1 MKTKL
6 LAAILLLAGLFGA
19 QTLAAATCGGTYS
32 VRSGDSLSVIADRL
46 YKDAGTWST
55 IHSQNIDAIGP
66 KPNAIRV
73 GMKLR
78 MPCINGLPTGLPGG
92 SEVSA
97 TATAAITAPVR
108 ITPGNAAV
116 RQKINL
122 LTGDDYAPFT
132 SKSAHNGG
140 LITDVM
146 NAVMTKAAP
155 QEGFAIHWVNDW
167 GSHFDPLLSNALLDV
182 GFPWYRPDC
191 DSMPDSYRCVNFLFS
206 ESMFET
212 LMLLFVDKSRPFTFE
227 DDSDIVGKTLC
238 RPNGYLTF
246 DLEGSGRN
254 WLAEEK
260 ITLKSPHTV
269 KDCFDM
275 VAKGEA
281 DAVAINEFTGRS
293 VMKEHGLGDQ
303 FNVLPQ
309 PLSVLGIHAVVH
321 KSHPRAAEMMAL
333 VSTGLQDIR
342 DDGSYQRIIEDHL
355 SRIWADF

>member
-1 MKTKL
+1 MKTTL
-6 LAAILLLAGLFGA
+6 LAATFAVAGFLSA
-19 QTLAAATCGGTYS
+19 QSAAAETCGGYYS
-32 VRSGDSLSVIADRL
+32 VQSGDSLSLIADRL
-46 YKDAGTWST
+46 YKDVGAWST
-55 IHSQNIDAIGP
+55 IHSQNIDVIGP
-66 KPNAIRV
+66 KPNAIRI

-78 MPCINGLPTGLPGG
+78 MPCLNGLPTGLQGG
-92 SEVSA
+92 TTRTS
-97 TATAAITAPVR
+97 TAPVAAAPVT

-132 SKSAHNGG
+132 SKSSHNGG

-146 NAVMTKAAP
+146 NAVMTSAAP

-191 DSMPDSYRCVNFLFS
+191 DSMPESYRCVNFLFS
-206 ESMFET
+206 DSMFET
-212 LMLLFVDKSRPFTFE
+212 LMLLFVDKNRPFTFE
-227 DDSDIVGKTLC
+227 EDADILGKTLC

-246 DLEGSGRN
+246 DLDGSGRR
-254 WLAEEK
+254 WIEENK

-293 VMKEHGLGDQ
+293 VMKEHGLGEQ
-303 FNVLPQ
+303 FSVLPQ

-321 KSHPRAAEMMAL
+321 KSHPRAQEMMAL
-333 VSTGLQDIR
+333 VSQGLKDVR
-342 DDGSYQRIIEDHL
+342 DDGTYQGIIEDHL
-355 SRIWADF
+355 SRIWAEF

>member
-1 MKTKL
+1 MKNKL
-6 LAAILLLAGLFGA
+6 LAATLAVAGLFSA
-19 QTLAAATCGGTYS
+19 QTLAAETCGGYYK

-46 YKDAGTWST
+46 YKDVGTWST

-78 MPCINGLPTGLPGG
+78 MPCINGLPTGLEGG
-92 SEVSA
+92 
-97 TATAAITAPVR
+97 TKAASTTPIAAAPVKV
-108 ITPGNAAV
+108 TPGNASV

-132 SKSAHNGG
+132 SKASHNGG

-146 NAVMTKAAP
+146 DAVMTSAAP
-155 QEGFAIHWVNDW
+155 KEGYAIHWVNDW

-206 ESMFET
+206 DSMFET

-227 DDSDIVGKTLC
+227 DDADILGKTLC

-246 DLEGSGRN
+246 DLDGSGRRWIADN
-254 WLAEEK
+254 K

-321 KSHPRAAEMMAL
+321 KTHPRAEEMMAL
-333 VSTGLQDIR
+333 VSQGLKDVR
-342 DDGSYQRIIEDHL
+342 DNGTYQRIIEDHL
-355 SRIWADF
+355 SRIWAEF

>member
-1 MKTKL
+1 MKNKI
-6 LAAILLLAGLFGA
+6 LAATIAVAGLFSA
-19 QTLAAATCGGTYS
+19 QAVAAETCGGYYS
-32 VRSGDSLSVIADRL
+32 VQSGDSLSLIADRL
-46 YKDAGTWST
+46 YKDVGAWST
-55 IHSQNIDAIGP
+55 IHSQNIKAIGP
-66 KPNAIRV
+66 KPNAIRI

-78 MPCINGLPTGLPGG
+78 MPCLNGLPIGLEGG
-92 SEVSA
+92 TEVSSA
-97 TATAAITAPVR
+97 TPVAVAPVTV
-108 ITPGNAAV
+108 TPGNASV

-132 SKSAHNGG
+132 SKSSHNGG

-146 NAVMTKAAP
+146 DAVMTSAAP
-155 QEGFAIHWVNDW
+155 QEGYAIHWVNDW

-191 DSMPDSYRCVNFLFS
+191 DTMPESYRCVNFLFS
-206 ESMFET
+206 DSMFET
-212 LMLLFVDKSRPFTFE
+212 LMLLFVDKDRPFTFE
-227 DDSDIVGKTLC
+227 DDADILGKTLC

-246 DLEGSGRN
+246 DLDGSGRRWIADN
-254 WLAEEK
+254 K

-293 VMKEHGLGDQ
+293 VMKENGLEGQ

-309 PLSVLGIHAVVH
+309 PLSILGIHAVVH
-321 KSHPRAAEMMAL
+321 KSHPRAEEMMAL
-333 VSTGLQDIR
+333 VSKGLKDVR
-342 DDGSYQRIIEDHL
+342 DNGTYQRIIEDHL
-355 SRIWADF
+355 SRIWAEF

>member
-1 MKTKL
+1 MKKKL
-6 LAAILLLAGLFGA
+6 LAAALGVAGLFGA
-19 QTLAAATCGGTYS
+19 QTAAAETCGGYYR
-32 VRSGDSLSVIADRL
+32 VQSGDSLSLIADRL
-46 YKDAGTWST
+46 YKDVGAWST

-78 MPCINGLPTGLPGG
+78 MPCLNGLPIGLEGG
-92 SEVSA
+92 TKISNA
-97 TATAAITAPVR
+97 APVAAAPVKVA
-108 ITPGNAAV
+108 PGHAAV

-132 SKSAHNGG
+132 SKASHNGG
-140 LITDVM
+140 LMTDVM
-146 NAVMTKAAP
+146 NAVMTKADP
-155 QEGFAIHWVNDW
+155 KEGFAIHWVNDW

-206 ESMFET
+206 DSMFET
-212 LMLLFVDKSRPFTFE
+212 LMLLFVDKSRAFTFE

-238 RPNGYLTF
+238 RPNGFLTF
-246 DLEGSGRN
+246 DLDGSGRRWVADN
-254 WLAEEK
+254 K

-293 VMKEHGLGDQ
+293 VVKEHGLADQ
-303 FNVLPQ
+303 FEVLPQ

-321 KSHPRAAEMMAL
+321 KSHPRAEEMMAL
-333 VSTGLQDIR
+333 VSRGLQDIR

-355 SRIWADF
+355 SRIWAEF

>member
-1 MKTKL
+1 MKNML
-6 LAAILLLAGLFGA
+6 LVATLAVAGLFSA
-19 QTLAAATCGGTYS
+19 QTTAAETCGGYYT
-32 VRSGDSLSVIADRL
+32 VKSGDSLSLIADRL
-46 YKDAGTWST
+46 YKDVGTWST

-78 MPCINGLPTGLPGG
+78 MPCLNGLPTGLEGG
-92 SEVSA
+92 TEASRAVPV
-97 TATAAITAPVR
+97 AAAPVKV
-108 ITPGNAAV
+108 TPGNASV

-132 SKSAHNGG
+132 SKASHNGG

-146 NAVMTKAAP
+146 DAVMKSAAP
-155 QEGFAIHWVNDW
+155 QEGYAIHWVNDW

-212 LMLLFVDKSRPFTFE
+212 LMLLFVDKDRPLTFE
-227 DDSDIVGKTLC
+227 DDADILGKTLC

-246 DLEGSGRN
+246 DLDGSGRRWIADN
-254 WLAEEK
+254 K

-293 VMKEHGLGDQ
+293 VMKEHDLAGQ

-321 KSHPRAAEMMAL
+321 KTHPRAEEMMAL
-333 VSTGLQDIR
+333 VSEGLKNVR
-342 DDGSYQRIIEDHL
+342 DDGTYQRIIEDHL
-355 SRIWADF
+355 SRIWAEF